1 MPKIIV
7 NNGQY
12 KVTIPKDL
20 AESHGWNK
28 NTRIRFCEDL
38 EGNIFIKVI
47 DKGEKKKG
55 EK

>member
-1 MPKIIV
+1 MPKIVV

-20 AESHGWNK
+20 AESHGWSK
-28 NTRIRFCEDL
+28 NTRIRFCEDI

-47 DKGEKKKG
+47 DKDVKRGKK
-55 EK
+55 

>member
-28 NTRIRFCEDL
+28 NTRIRFLEDL

-47 DKGEKKKG
+47 SGDRRK
-55 EK
+55 